1 MPGPK
6 LSLPLVAARIVK
18 CRACPRL
25 VAWRE
30 QVARERVRRF
40 KDQAYWGRPVP
51 GFGDPHARLVVVG
64 LAPGAHGANRT
75 GRVFTGD
82 RSGEFLYAALHR
94 AGYASQAE
102 SSARDDGLEL
112 RDAFVSL
119 AVRCAPPDNAPTR
132 DEIARCAP
140 FLAAELDLLKRAS
153 VLLALGAIAWNAVLD
168 RFALGGLS
176 LPRPRPPFVHGASL
190 NLPGQ
195 PAVLASYHV
204 SQQNTQT
211 GRLTPAMFDAVL
223 GRARQIAGSAG

>member
-6 LSLPLVAARIVK
+6 TSLPLVAARIVK

-30 QVARERVRRF
+30 TVAREKVRRF
-40 KDQAYWGRPVP
+40 KDQTYWGRPVA
-51 GFGDPHARLVVVG
+51 GFGDPGARLVLVG

-102 SSARDDGLEL
+102 SVSRDDGLVLE
-112 RDAFVSL
+112 DAFILL

-132 DEIARCAP
+132 EEIARCAP
-140 FLAAELDLLKRAS
+140 FLHDELDLLKRAR

-168 RFALGGLS
+168 RFALGGAS

-195 PAVLASYHV
+195 PALLGSYHV

-211 GRLTPAMFDAVL
+211 GRLTSGMFDQVL
-223 GRARQIAGSAG
+223 GRARQIAASTP